1 MYLNEIVSSQKRN
14 EPLGIPSICS
24 AHPWVLRTA
33 MEMGGNVL
41 IESTCNQVNQ
51 YGGYTGMT
59 PADFVQ
65 FVRRIAQEKSFPFE
79 KLILGGDHL
88 GPSVWQGEM
97 ADLAMDKSERLIRDY
112 IQAGFQKIHLD
123 CSMRLADDSSGPLDV
138 DLSARRTARLAKA
151 AEVSRLEGFPA
162 PLYVIGSEVPVPGG
176 AKEHEEGVKV
186 TRVEDAEQTIE
197 RTHEAF
203 IKGGLESAW
212 ERVIAVV
219 VQPGVEFGDDFVLEY
234 DSQNADD
241 LVRFIERQPMV
252 YEAHSTDYQTRAS
265 LGYLVRDHFAFL
277 KVGPALTFAFRE
289 AVFALA
295 LIENELVSETR
306 HSHLIQILDK
316 AMVEKPD
323 YWQKYLHGTPEE
335 IDYARKYGLSDRIR
349 YYWSFPEVKA
359 ALEIMIHNLQEKP
372 IPHGL
377 LSKIAPKPFEGI
389 LENSKLLMPEK
400 MITEKIK
407 TVLQKYQTACE
418 SRQ

>member
-1 MYLNEIVSSQKRN
+1 
-14 EPLGIPSICS
+14 
-24 AHPWVLRTA
+24 

-197 RTHEAF
+197 HTHEAF
-203 IKGGLESAW
+203 IKGHRGGG
-212 ERVIAVV
+212 
-219 VQPGVEFGDDFVLEY
+219 P
-234 DSQNADD
+234 
-241 LVRFIERQPMV
+241 
-252 YEAHSTDYQTRAS
+252 TR
-265 LGYLVRDHFAFL
+265 G
-277 KVGPALTFAFRE
+277 
-289 AVFALA
+289 
-295 LIENELVSETR
+295 
-306 HSHLIQILDK
+306 
-316 AMVEKPD
+316 
-323 YWQKYLHGTPEE
+323 
-335 IDYARKYGLSDRIR
+335 RI
-349 YYWSFPEVKA
+349 W
-359 ALEIMIHNLQEKP
+359 
-372 IPHGL
+372 G
-377 LSKIAPKPFEGI
+377 
-389 LENSKLLMPEK
+389 
-400 MITEKIK
+400 
-407 TVLQKYQTACE
+407 
-418 SRQ
+418 

>member
-1 MYLNEIVSSQKRN
+1 
-14 EPLGIPSICS
+14 
-24 AHPWVLRTA
+24 
-33 MEMGGNVL
+33 
-41 IESTCNQVNQ
+41 
-51 YGGYTGMT
+51 
-59 PADFVQ
+59 
-65 FVRRIAQEKSFPFE
+65 
-79 KLILGGDHL
+79 
-88 GPSVWQGEM
+88 
-97 ADLAMDKSERLIRDY
+97 
-112 IQAGFQKIHLD
+112 
-123 CSMRLADDSSGPLDV
+123 
-138 DLSARRTARLAKA
+138 
-151 AEVSRLEGFPA
+151 
-162 PLYVIGSEVPVPGG
+162 
-176 AKEHEEGVKV
+176 
-186 TRVEDAEQTIE
+186 
-197 RTHEAF
+197 
-203 IKGGLESAW
+203 
-212 ERVIAVV
+212 VV